1 MVPNTKQDDRIDDI
15 LTEQQKEDSISM
27 PRLNSLKDLLKRSRG
42 LKLEVQPNKLRDI
55 TDGDRERMD
64 AYLKR
69 VIGEGNYEI
78 GK

>member
-1 MVPNTKQDDRIDDI
+1 MVPNTKQDDHIDDI

-55 TDGDRERMD
+55 TDGDIERMD

>member
-1 MVPNTKQDDRIDDI
+1 
-15 LTEQQKEDSISM
+15 M
-27 PRLNSLKDLLKRSRG
+27 PRLNYLKDLLKRSRG

-55 TDGDRERMD
+55 TDGDREQMD

>member
-55 TDGDRERMD
+55 TDGDIERMD

>member
-1 MVPNTKQDDRIDDI
+1 
-15 LTEQQKEDSISM
+15 M

-42 LKLEVQPNKLRDI
+42 LKLEVQPNKLKDI

-69 VIGEGNYEI
+69 VIGECNYEI
-78 GK
+78 GKYLNDAIPADMAIA